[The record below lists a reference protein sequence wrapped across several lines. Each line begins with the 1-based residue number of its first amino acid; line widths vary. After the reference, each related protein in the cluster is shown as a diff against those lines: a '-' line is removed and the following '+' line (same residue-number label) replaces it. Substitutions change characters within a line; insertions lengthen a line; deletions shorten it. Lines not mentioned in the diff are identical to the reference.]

1 MNEHNCKICKKGVG
15 IPLIFKDFDMARS
28 TSIFGMEIVINKLDE
43 IIKLLWEIMH
53 LINSKLINFNQNQ
66 EFPRKC
72 DWGNSKKPSRN
83 FW

>member
-43 IIKLLWEIMH
+43 IIKLL
-53 LINSKLINFNQNQ
+53 
-66 EFPRKC
+66 
-72 DWGNSKKPSRN
+72 
-83 FW
+83 